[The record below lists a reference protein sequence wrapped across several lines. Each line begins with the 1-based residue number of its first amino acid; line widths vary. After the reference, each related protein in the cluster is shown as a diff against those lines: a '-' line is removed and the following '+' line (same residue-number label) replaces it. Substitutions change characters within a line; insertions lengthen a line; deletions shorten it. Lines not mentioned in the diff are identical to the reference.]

1 MPLGSKYLQWEQRGS
16 VVCVTLDRPERRN
29 AMTVNMYLGIR
40 RAVRLLE
47 SSEDLAALIITG
59 SGDSFCTGGEMG
71 GRHDDGGDD
80 ALATLGHDITPFEA
94 IRNCHKPVVA
104 MVNGAAQGGGCIL
117 ALVSDVAVVSED
129 VRFRIPEVL
138 RGVADSWYASYLP
151 AHIGLARARDLVL
164 TGRPF
169 DALEAAAM
177 GLVARVV
184 PSDELESVTWEV
196 VGDLV
201 PRRAAGSLAGEA
213 NAERPLR
220 ERRRHDVPSHRA
232 GSGGQ
237 GGVRRLRREALAVV
251 GAGGVSHRA
260 PVRRGDAW
268 RDYGGARSASGW
280 RGSL

>member
-1 MPLGSKYLQWEQRGS
+1 MRWRDEVVPLGSKYLQWEQRGS
-16 VVCVTLDRPERRN
+16 VACVTLDRPERRN

-59 SGDSFCTGGEMG
+59 SGDSFCTGGEMS

-80 ALATLGHDITPFEA
+80 ALETLGHDITPFEA
-94 IRNCHKPVVA
+94 IRNCHKPVVT
-104 MVNGAAQGGGCIL
+104 MVNGAAQGGGCLL
-117 ALVSDVAVVSED
+117 ALVADVAVVSED
-129 VRFRIPEVL
+129 VQFRIPEVL

-164 TGRPF
+164 TGRRF

-184 PSDELESVTWEV
+184 PSDELEAVTWEV

-201 PRRAAGSLAGEA
+201 RAAPQARWQAKRML
-213 NAERPLR
+213 NARYGNV
-220 ERRRHDVPSHRA
+220 DVMTFQATALGPEGKEGFAAFAEKRSPSWVPEEFRI
-232 GSGGQ
+232 G
-237 GGVRRLRREALAVV
+237 RL
-251 GAGGVSHRA
+251 
-260 PVRRGDAW
+260 
-268 RDYGGARSASGW
+268 
-280 RGSL
+280 